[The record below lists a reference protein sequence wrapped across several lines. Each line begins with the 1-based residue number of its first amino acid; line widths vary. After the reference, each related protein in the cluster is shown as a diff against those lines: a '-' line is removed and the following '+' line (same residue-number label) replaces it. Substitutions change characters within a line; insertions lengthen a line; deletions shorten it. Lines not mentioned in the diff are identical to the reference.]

1 MRIAHLC
8 LANFYIDGFGYQE
21 NVLTKLHHEMG
32 HEVVIIAST
41 ETYIDH
47 TRLGYVEPA
56 SYLNEHGVQ
65 VHRLPYAS
73 WVPPKLRS
81 KVRAYEGL
89 EARLEEFRPDLIF
102 VHDVQFWDLLAVQR
116 YVGRRPTP
124 VYADCH
130 ADYVNSA
137 RGFVS
142 RRLLHGVFYRQILQ
156 RVDPIINRY
165 LPTLPAR
172 ADFLHEVYGLSR
184 DKMELLPFG
193 ADDSLTKGLDRAVV
207 RDVVRSGLG
216 IPDDAVVLVT
226 GGKLDL
232 RKNIHTLIE
241 RFSALKAS
249 GRLAGMHLLV
259 FGQPDPSVRAALDDI
274 KVHPDVHLQGWM
286 QAKDIFR
293 MFLAADLAI
302 FPGTHSVLWE
312 EAIGHGLGV
321 VAHHWPGLHH
331 LDLGGNLKFIHDAS
345 PDALDELL
353 QGLWDDNA
361 SMVRAMTEVAAE
373 KGPRVFSFSAIAAQ
387 AIRRDPLPAHSFNE
401 KPLGSLPGGS

>member
-1 MRIAHLC
+1 MRIAHIC
-8 LANFYIDGFGYQE
+8 LAAFYIDGFGYQE
-21 NVLTKLHHEMG
+21 NILPKLHRQMG
-32 HEVVIIAST
+32 NEVVIIAST
-41 ETYIDH
+41 QTYIEH
-47 TRLGYVEPA
+47 TRLGYLEPS

-73 WVPPKLRS
+73 WVPRRFRS
-81 KVRAYEGL
+81 KVRAYQGL
-89 EARLEEFRPDLIF
+89 EERLDEFQPDLIF
-102 VHDVQFWDLLAVQR
+102 VHDVQFWDLLAIRR
-116 YVGRRPTP
+116 YVRRRPTP

-142 RRLLHGVFYRQILQ
+142 RHLLHGLFYRQILQ
-156 RVDPIINRY
+156 RVDPIIDRY

-172 ADFLHEVYGLSR
+172 ADFLHEVYGLAR
-184 DKMELLPFG
+184 EKMELLPFG
-193 ADDSLTKGLDRAVV
+193 ADDTLIQGLDRAAV
-207 RDVVRSGLG
+207 RRDVRSGLG

-241 RFSALKAS
+241 RFSVLRGS
-249 GRLAGMHLLV
+249 GQLAGMHLLV
-259 FGQPDPSVRAALDDI
+259 FGQPDASVQAALAGID
-274 KVHPDVHLQGWM
+274 VHPDVHLQGWM
-286 QAKDIFR
+286 QSGNIYK

-312 EAIGHGLGV
+312 EAIGHGLGL
-321 VAHHWPGLHH
+321 VAHHWPGVHH

-345 PDALDELL
+345 PPALDALLGD
-353 QGLWDDNA
+353 LWRDDA
-361 SMVRAMTEVAAE
+361 LMVRAMTGVAAE

-387 AIRRDPLPAHSFNE
+387 AIRREPHSSLPARDE
-401 KPLGSLPGGS
+401 

>member
-21 NVLTKLHHEMG
+21 NVLTKLHHKMG

-41 ETYIDH
+41 ETFIDH
-47 TRLGYVEPA
+47 TRLGYVEPS
-56 SYLNEHGVQ
+56 SYLNEHGVR
-65 VHRLPYAS
+65 VHRLPYAA
-73 WVPPKLRS
+73 WVPRRLRS

-102 VHDVQFWDLLAVQR
+102 VHDVQFWDLLAIR
-116 YVGRRPTP
+116 SYVRRRPTP

-142 RRLLHGVFYRQILQ
+142 RYLLHGIFYRQIL
-156 RVDPIINRY
+156 RCVDSIIDRY

-172 ADFLHEVYGLSR
+172 ADFLHEVYGLAR
-184 DKMELLPFG
+184 EKMELLPFG
-193 ADDSLTKGLDRAVV
+193 ADDTLTQGLDRDAV
-207 RDVVRSGLG
+207 RREVRSSLG

-241 RFSALKAS
+241 RFSALRDS
-249 GRLAGMHLLV
+249 GLLTGMHLLV
-259 FGQPDPSVRAALDDI
+259 FGKPDPSVAAVLAAVS
-274 KVHPDVHLQGWM
+274 VHPDVHLQGWVH
-286 QAKDIFR
+286 AKDTYK

-321 VAHHWPGLHH
+321 VAHYWPGVNH

-345 PDALDELL
+345 PAALDVLLRELW
-353 QGLWDDNA
+353 QEEA
-361 SMVRAMTEVAAE
+361 SMVRRITGVAAE
-373 KGPRVFSFSAIAAQ
+373 KGARTFSFSAIAVQ
-387 AIRRDPLPAHSFNE
+387 AIRKQPLVAPLPANGLHSD
-401 KPLGSLPGGS
+401 

>member
-1 MRIAHLC
+1 MRIAHIC
-8 LANFYIDGFGYQE
+8 LAAFYIDGFGYQE
-21 NVLTKLHHEMG
+21 NILPKLHRQMG
-32 HEVVIIAST
+32 HEVMIVAST
-41 ETYIDH
+41 QTYIDH
-47 TRLGYVEPA
+47 TRLGYVEPS

-65 VHRLPYAS
+65 VHRLPYAA
-73 WVPPKLRS
+73 WVPRRLRP

-89 EARLEEFRPDLIF
+89 EARLEEFQPDLIF
-102 VHDVQFWDLLAVQR
+102 VHDVQFWDLFAIRR
-116 YVGRRPTP
+116 YVRRRPTP

-142 RRLLHGVFYRQILQ
+142 RRLLHGIFYRQILR
-156 RVDPIINRY
+156 RVDPIIDRY

-172 ADFLHEVYGLSR
+172 ADFLHEVYGLDR
-184 DKMELLPFG
+184 EKMELLPFG
-193 ADDSLTKGLDRAVV
+193 ADDTLTQGLDRGAI
-207 RDVVRSGLG
+207 RAEVRSSLG

-241 RFSALKAS
+241 RFSALRNS
-249 GRLAGMHLLV
+249 GHLAGMHLLV
-259 FGQPDPSVRAALDDI
+259 FGQPDPSVRTALAAI
-274 KVHPDVHLQGWM
+274 NVHPNVHLQGWM
-286 QAKDIFR
+286 RAKEIYK

-321 VAHHWPGLHH
+321 VAHHWPGVHH

-345 PDALDELL
+345 PPALDALLREL
-353 QGLWDDNA
+353 WRDDV
-361 SMVRAMTEVAAE
+361 SMVRAMTGVAAE

-387 AIRRDPLPAHSFNE
+387 AIRKEPLAA
-401 KPLGSLPGGS
+401 PLLASGV